1 MKAKTIVLLFVF
13 SGMKMLAQEPV
24 AVKVN
29 PNAPQIKFVT
39 EVIDYGTIEQSSN
52 GDRQFKFTNVGKE
65 KLIIQNVQSSCG
77 CLVANWPK
85 EPVMPGKSGVIT
97 AHYDTKRVG
106 RFEKTLTVNS
116 NADMP
121 SIVLKVKGMVLP
133 PAKTDSTEVAS
144 PK

>member
-1 MKAKTIVLLFVF
+1 MF
-13 SGMKMLAQEPV
+13 AQEPV

-29 PNAPQIKFVT
+29 PNAPQFKFVT
-39 EVIDYGTIEQSSN
+39 EVMDYGTIEQSSS

-65 KLIIQNVQSSCG
+65 QLIIQNVNSSCG
-77 CLVANWPK
+77 CLVADWPK

-116 NADMP
+116 NADRP
-121 SIVLKVKGMVLP
+121 SIILKVKGMVLP